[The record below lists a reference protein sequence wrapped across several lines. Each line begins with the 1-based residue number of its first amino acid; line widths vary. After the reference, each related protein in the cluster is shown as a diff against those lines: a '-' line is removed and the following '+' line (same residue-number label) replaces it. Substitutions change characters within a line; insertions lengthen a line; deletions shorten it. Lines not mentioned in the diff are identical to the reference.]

1 MTGSGWQALQ
11 DGFDTRQLLD
21 AVDDVDTLRGTLG
34 DIAAKRVRE
43 PGGDPAWV
51 TA

>member
-1 MTGSGWQALQ
+1 MTGGEWHALL
-11 DGFDTRQLLD
+11 DGFDTRQLPD
-21 AVDDVDTLRGTLG
+21 AVDDVDTLRVTLG
-34 DIAAKRVRE
+34 DVAAKRVRE